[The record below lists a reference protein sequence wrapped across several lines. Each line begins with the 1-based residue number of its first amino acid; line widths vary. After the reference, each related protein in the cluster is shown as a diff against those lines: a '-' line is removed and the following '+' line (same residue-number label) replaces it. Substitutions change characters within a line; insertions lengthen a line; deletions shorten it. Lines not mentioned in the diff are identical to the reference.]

1 MDKTLKFSIRYN
13 IIYNKKANIKMFD
26 YYLNL
31 FKINVNFY
39 NFLYNEI

>member
-13 IIYNKKANIKMFD
+13 IIYNKKANIKRFD
-26 YYLNL
+26 YLNL